1 MLRIYYI
8 CNMSSFQDRIQ
19 QVMSHFNL
27 TAKDLAEMCDV
38 QRSAISHILNGRN
51 RPNVSFLAKLSE
63 GIPTLNTTWLL
74 HGYGDI
80 VTNVT
85 TDNRNESSDRK
96 SSFEYRHKQGGSI
109 ENRDSRTLTRVILLY
124 SDGHFESYDPSEQ
137 TQE

>member
-1 MLRIYYI
+1 
-8 CNMSSFQDRIQ
+8 MSTFQDRIQ
-19 QVMSHFNL
+19 QVMAHFNL

-74 HGYGDI
+74 HGHGSI

-85 TDNRNESSDRK
+85 NEFDTQQHRQRPPVDYLQKHDRERQIK
-96 SSFEYRHKQGGSI
+96 EG
-109 ENRDSRTLTRVILLY
+109 RTITRVILLY
-124 SDGHFESYDPSEQ
+124 SDGHFESYDPREGD
-137 TQE
+137 QE

>member
-1 MLRIYYI
+1 
-8 CNMSSFQDRIQ
+8 MSSFQDRIQ

-80 VTNVT
+80 VTFVT
-85 TDNRNESSDRK
+85 SDCKDDSSDGTSNFDYNRK
-96 SSFEYRHKQGGSI
+96 QEGAL
-109 ENRDSRTLTRVILLY
+109 ENTDGRTLTRVILFY
-124 SDGHFESYDPSEQ
+124 SDGHFESYDPRERI
-137 TQE
+137 